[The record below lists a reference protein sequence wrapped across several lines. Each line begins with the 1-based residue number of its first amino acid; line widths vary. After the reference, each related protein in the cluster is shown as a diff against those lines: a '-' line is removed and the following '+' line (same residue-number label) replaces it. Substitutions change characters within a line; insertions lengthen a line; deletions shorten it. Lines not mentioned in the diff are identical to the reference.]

1 MDMKHDMQQIPKISQ
16 PFYYSYIFIEMKFH
30 FPIIKNSVLWLSVGL
45 LLIVGSLFTFWK
57 NMNLSVQFTGGVEIK
72 TDAKLAESDV
82 KAALTPKLQEIGYQ
96 NPTIIVSQQDA
107 GSTILLQ
114 VDVNNQEQVQKLS
127 TAVQEYVTSKGTIL
141 EQSVI
146 GASVGEF
153 VKNSAIK
160 AIVFGLIFISIYM
173 MFTFAAVREMV
184 SPLILAVI
192 TVVTLLFD
200 ISIPAGAYGILSAI
214 DPTVQVDLIFIASIL
229 TIMGYSIND
238 TIIIFDRVR
247 ENMVTHGQAVKSG
260 KMSYLQIFEDS
271 LWQTMRRSLG
281 TSLAAMIMVIFMRF
295 FGTGLIKLFS
305 YVIGTGIIAGTISSI
320 FIAAPL
326 AYLFVKYTKGRK

>member
-1 MDMKHDMQQIPKISQ
+1 MKHDMQQIHKTSQ
-16 PFYYSYIFIEMKFH
+16 SFYYSYIFIEMKFH
-30 FPIIKNSVLWLSVGL
+30 FPIIKHSVLWLSVGL

-72 TDAKLAESDV
+72 TDATLAESDV
-82 KAALTPKLQEIGYQ
+82 KTALTPKLQEIGYQ

-160 AIVFGLIFISIYM
+160 AIIFGLIFISIYM

-184 SPLILAVI
+184 SPLILAII

-200 ISIPAGAYGILSAI
+200 IAIPAGAYGILSAI

-281 TSLAAMIMVIFMRF
+281 TSLAALIMVIFMRF

-326 AYLFVKYTKGRK
+326 AYLFVRYTKGRK